1 MISEDIERSSKAA
14 VEHAEDSTVDKS
26 NGEITLTDAAQ
37 KKLKRR
43 IDFRVTCILG
53 ILYLIGQVDRNNLG
67 NASIAGMSTDLELTG
82 QRYSMVV
89 LFMFLTYVAFQPV
102 AVVLV
107 RKVGARV
114 FFTSIALLWGITEI
128 CLGFV
133 RHWYELIPLRL
144 LLGAFEG
151 GMFPAALYML
161 SCWYPRFELQQRV
174 ALFYFI
180 GTLASA
186 FTGFLSYGVSQM
198 ANLGYG
204 PEWWG
209 ATKENGG
216 TMPGI
221 AGWRWIFII
230 FGILTCVIALICSI
244 FIVDFPEVEAKGRK
258 RCIGFLSEQGV
269 AFVISAIQK
278 DRNDT
283 YAEGFSMR
291 EFVKHLADLKVWAHA
306 SLFGLTTITNYAVV
320 YFLPII
326 LQEGMGF
333 SVVASQC
340 LTAPPYILGCLWM
353 LVLGWL
359 SDKLR
364 LRSPFLIL
372 NCILCIIGK

>member
-1 MISEDIERSSKAA
+1 
-14 VEHAEDSTVDKS
+14 
-26 NGEITLTDAAQ
+26 
-37 KKLKRR
+37 
-43 IDFRVTCILG
+43 
-53 ILYLIGQVDRNNLG
+53 
-67 NASIAGMSTDLELTG
+67 
-82 QRYSMVV
+82 
-89 LFMFLTYVAFQPV
+89 
-102 AVVLV
+102 
-107 RKVGARV
+107 
-114 FFTSIALLWGITEI
+114 
-128 CLGFV
+128 
-133 RHWYELIPLRL
+133 
-144 LLGAFEG
+144 
-151 GMFPAALYML
+151 MFPAALYML

-186 FTGFLSYGVSQM
+186 FTGILAYGVSQM

-221 AGWRWIFII
+221 AGWRWIFIV

-258 RCIGFLSEQGV
+258 RCIGFLFEQGV

-291 EFVKHLADLKVWAHA
+291 EFVKHLADLKIWAHA

-326 LQEGMGF
+326 LQEGMDF

-353 LVLGWL
+353 LVLRWL

-372 NCILCIIGK
+372 NCILCIIGEYQPTN